1 MDIRKIKK
9 LIDLINENNI
19 AEIEIR
25 EEKESIHIVLN
36 KQNINLVPNEQLSS
50 PKTQVIEQKLPVE
63 PQIPQPD
70 INETKNTINSPMVGT
85 VYLSS
90 TPGAK
95 HFVEIGQKVKI
106 GDTLCLIE
114 AMKTFNKIETD
125 KTGVITAI
133 LVENSQ
139 PVEYN
144 QPLFVI
150 EPNN

>member
-19 AEIEIR
+19 AEIEIK

-36 KQNINLVPNEQLSS
+36 HKNFSNIVANMPLSS
-50 PKTQVIEQKLPVE
+50 PKIEQNDVNSLKETPAE
-63 PQIPQPD
+63 PKIAEP
-70 INETKNTINSPMVGT
+70 KYTINSPMVGT

-90 TPGAK
+90 APGTK
-95 HFVEIGQKVKI
+95 HFVEIGQKIKV
-106 GDTLCLIE
+106 GDTICLIE
-114 AMKTFNKIETD
+114 AMKMFNKIESDRDGIVTER
-125 KTGVITAI
+125 
-133 LVENSQ
+133 LVENAQ

-150 EPNN
+150 E

>member
-19 AEIEIR
+19 AEIEIQ

-36 KQNINLVPNEQLSS
+36 KQNMNFVPNMQISTSNL
-50 PKTQVIEQKLPVE
+50 QAIE
-63 PQIPQPD
+63 PQKSAEPAIIPQSSTP
-70 INETKNTINSPMVGT
+70 TTPKNTVNSPMVGT

-90 TPGAK
+90 APGAK
-95 HFVEIGQKVKI
+95 NFVEIGQTVKV

-114 AMKTFNKIETD
+114 AMKMFNRIEADRAGT
-125 KTGVITAI
+125 VAAR
-133 LVENSQ
+133 LVENAE

-150 EPNN
+150 D

>member
-36 KQNINLVPNEQLSS
+36 KQNLNLVPNEQPSS
-50 PKTQVIEQKLPVE
+50 SKIQTIEQNLPE
-63 PQIPQPD
+63 DLKTTMPD
-70 INETKNTINSPMVGT
+70 ASKAKNTINSPMVGT
-85 VYLSS
+85 VYLSA

-95 HFVEIGQKVKI
+95 HFVEAGQKVKV

-114 AMKTFNKIETD
+114 AMKTYNKIEAD
-125 KTGVITAI
+125 KSGTITTR

-150 EPNN
+150 ELNN

>member
-36 KQNINLVPNEQLSS
+36 KQNLNLVPNEQPSS
-50 PKTQVIEQKLPVE
+50 SKIQTIEQNLPE
-63 PQIPQPD
+63 DLKTTMPD
-70 INETKNTINSPMVGT
+70 ASKAKNTINSPMVGT
-85 VYLSS
+85 VYLSA

-95 HFVEIGQKVKI
+95 HFVEAGQKVKV

-114 AMKTFNKIETD
+114 AMKTYNKIEAD
-125 KTGVITAI
+125 KSGTITTR

-144 QPLFVI
+144 QPLFAI
-150 EPNN
+150 ELNN

>member
-19 AEIEIR
+19 AEIEIN

-36 KQNINLVPNEQLSS
+36 RPNANLVPNVQVSVPVMSQLE
-50 PKTQVIEQKLPVE
+50 PKLVVE
-63 PQIPQPD
+63 PQKAQID
-70 INETKNTINSPMVGT
+70 TKNAINSPMVGT

-90 TPGAK
+90 APGAK
-95 HFVEIGQKVKI
+95 NFIELGQTVKV

-114 AMKTFNKIETD
+114 AMKMFNRIEADRAGT
-125 KTGVITAI
+125 VTAR
-133 LVENSQ
+133 LVENGQ

-150 EPNN
+150 E

>member
-19 AEIEIR
+19 AEIEIN
-25 EEKESIHIVLN
+25 EEKESIHIVSN
-36 KQNINLVPNEQLSS
+36 RNIGNIVPNMQVSAPIIQQLEAK
-50 PKTQVIEQKLPVE
+50 PTIEEQK
-63 PQIPQPD
+63 PQHD
-70 INETKNTINSPMVGT
+70 AKNTVYSPMVGT

-90 TPGAK
+90 APGSK
-95 HFVEIGQKVKI
+95 NFVEVGQKVKV

-114 AMKTFNKIETD
+114 AMKMFNRIEAD
-125 KTGVITAI
+125 KEGVVVARM
-133 LVENSQ
+133 VENAQ

-150 EPNN
+150 E

>member
-19 AEIEIR
+19 AEIEIM

-36 KQNINLVPNEQLSS
+36 KQNTNFVPNEQTYS
-50 PKTQVIEQKLPVE
+50 PKIQVIEPVLPVE
-63 PQIPQPD
+63 TQNAQK
-70 INETKNTINSPMVGT
+70 EAARAKNTVNSPMVGT

-90 TPGAK
+90 APGAK
-95 HFVEIGQKVKI
+95 HFVETGQKVKV

-114 AMKTFNKIETD
+114 AMKMFNKIEADRSGT
-125 KTGVITAI
+125 VTAR
-133 LVENSQ
+133 LVENAQ

-144 QPLFVI
+144 QPLFII
-150 EPNN
+150 E